1 MTTPRFPLL
10 PPEIP
15 QYRGL
20 WRRALGVL
28 GLWLGGW
35 RIQGPY
41 PRLSKF
47 VIIVAPHTSNWDFVH
62 GFLAYLAMR
71 LEASWLAKK
80 EALSGPFGR
89 LGRRF
94 GGIPVDRGR
103 AGHMVETCVHEFAA
117 RQGLVLVITPEG
129 TRKKVPA
136 WKRGYHRIALAA
148 GVPIVP
154 VAIDFSQRCIRFGPP
169 LQPGPDADADER
181 QLKAFFHAGMARHP
195 DQY

>member
-1 MTTPRFPLL
+1 MSEPRFPLL

-20 WRRALGVL
+20 WRRVLGVA
-28 GLWLGGW
+28 GLWSAGW
-35 RIQGPY
+35 RIDGPY
-41 PRLSKF
+41 PRLRKF
-47 VIIVAPHTSNWDFVH
+47 VIVVAPHTSNWDFVY

-71 LEASWLAKK
+71 MDASWLAKK

-103 AGHMVETCVHEFAA
+103 AGHMVETCVAEFQS
-117 RQGLVLVITPEG
+117 REGLVLVITPEG

-136 WKRGYHRIALAA
+136 WKRGYHRIAHAA

-154 VAIDFSQRCIRFGPP
+154 VAIDFSRRAIRFGPP
-169 LQPGPDADADER
+169 VQPTEDADADER
-181 QLKAFFHAGMARHP
+181 HLQSFFHPGMARHP
-195 DQY
+195 EQY